1 MSVTTIETMVE
12 WVEDNIKENPTLEQ
26 MSEYVGYSSYY
37 CSSKFHEYVGFTF
50 KEYIVKR
57 KLSLAA
63 LEIKQTKRRLLDVA
77 MDYGFSSQ
85 EAFTR
90 AFVKTIGCTPSQY
103 RKQCYTYEKKAHS

>member
-12 WVEDNIKENPTLEQ
+12 WVEENIKDNPTLEQ
-26 MSEYVGYSSYY
+26 MSEFVGYSSYY
-37 CSSKFHEYVGFTF
+37 CSSKFHEYVGSTF

-57 KLSLAA
+57 KLCLAA
-63 LEIKQTKRRLLDVA
+63 HEIKQTKRRILDVA

-103 RKQCYTYEKKAHS
+103 RKQSNTYEKKTHN

>member
-12 WVEDNIKENPTLEQ
+12 WVDDNIKENPTLDK

-37 CSSKFHEYVGFTF
+37 CSSKFHEHVGFTF

-63 LEIKQTKRRLLDVA
+63 LEIKQTRRKILDVA

-103 RKQCYTYEKKAHS
+103 RRQFK